1 MANKWELHI
10 IYSSRKKTA
19 CAQTAGAPRDVVK
32 FGVRI
37 IMSILWSAHFLD
49 PALCDFHIWGN
60 AKQTAAN
67 QNETIAELKGSL
79 LYFPRT

>member
-1 MANKWELHI
+1 MANKLKLHI
-10 IYSSRKKTA
+10 IYSSRKTA
-19 CAQTAGAPRDVVK
+19 CAQIAGAPGNVVK

-37 IMSILWSAHFLD
+37 IMSILWPAHFLD
-49 PALCDFHIWGN
+49 LAFCDFHVWGN

-79 LYFPRT
+79 LSFPRT